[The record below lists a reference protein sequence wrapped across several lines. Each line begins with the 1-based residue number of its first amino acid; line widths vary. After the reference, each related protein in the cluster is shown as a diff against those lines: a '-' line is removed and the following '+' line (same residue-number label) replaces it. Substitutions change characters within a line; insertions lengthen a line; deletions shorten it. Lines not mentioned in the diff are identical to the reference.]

1 MWNRALATLSFTLPT
16 SSSAPNAL
24 VLNDFYAQ
32 TEPRSPGFS
41 DQSAPHPSDF
51 DFFEVAIE
59 LSLHPTFCRSS
70 CNSAPR
76 PSVRLSV
83 IEHFEA
89 EIELLLRGQF
99 CAFFIDSFP
108 RSTLLRRP
116 RKPLYPKRHK
126 VSRPKV
132 FSPVNLHFPECHS
145 YPQLLDDH
153 GWLDNLWLTWSEDS
167 PWSFVRSSEVFE
179 LND

>member
-51 DFFEVAIE
+51 DYFEVAIE

-76 PSVRLSV
+76 PSVRLS
-83 IEHFEA
+83 ILNILKRKSNSCYEDNSARF
-89 EIELLLRGQF
+89 LST
-99 CAFFIDSFP
+99 AFPD
-108 RSTLLRRP
+108 RP
-116 RKPLYPKRHK
+116 Y
-126 VSRPKV
+126 
-132 FSPVNLHFPECHS
+132 FG
-145 YPQLLDDH
+145 DH
-153 GWLDNLWLTWSEDS
+153 GNHFTRKGTRFRARRCFH
-167 PWSFVRSSEVFE
+167 PWICTFPNVTLIPNSLMIMVDLIICGWPDQKTAPGVLSVARKF
-179 LND
+179 LN